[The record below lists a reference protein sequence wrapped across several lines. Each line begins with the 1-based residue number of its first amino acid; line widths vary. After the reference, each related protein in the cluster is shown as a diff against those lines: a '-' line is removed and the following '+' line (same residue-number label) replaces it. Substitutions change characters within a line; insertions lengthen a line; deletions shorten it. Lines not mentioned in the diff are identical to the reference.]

1 MRIVLVED
9 EPNSVAAVMLALKS
23 TGAVVEHVET
33 GEEALLL
40 AKRYDYDLM
49 ILDLMLPDME
59 GYEVIRRLRWARLD
73 LPILVLSGLTRP
85 QAKVKGF
92 SLGADDFLAK
102 PFDQTE
108 LHARVQALVR
118 RYKGLSHSKIQIGPV
133 VLDMDGHGVTVND
146 QDVHLTEKEY
156 AILELM
162 FLRSG
167 TIISKESFL
176 NHLYGGNGEPDIK
189 IIDVFVCKLRKKLQ
203 AAGASSVIST
213 VWGRGYIV
221 KENSERMPE
230 RGEVVAA

>member
-118 RYKGLSHSKIQIGPV
+118 RSKGLSHSKIQIGPV

-167 TIISKESFL
+167 TIIAKESFL
-176 NHLYGGNGEPDIK
+176 NHLYGGNDEPDIK

-203 AAGASSVIST
+203 DAGASSVIST

-221 KENSERMPE
+221 KENPERMPE